1 MIFLQLFWEFFK
13 TGLFAVGGGLATLP
27 FLKAITH
34 KYPWFTA
41 NDLMD
46 MIAVSE
52 STPGPIGVNSATYAG
67 FHAAGLPGALTATF
81 SLVLPSVIII
91 ILVSRALDRF
101 RSSSLVQN
109 GFYGLRPASAG
120 LIFGAMFTVFAG
132 SLLHLDLWSGP
143 ESLLSVLNYRAI
155 LLFLVLSVAIRK
167 LPKVPVLSCSSAWA
181 PSRASYSSSKESRK
195 ALFLLVIPSAEGK
208 RFRRSGGL
216 PPQAMSGCRWAGRAL
231 PPSGGGDAVPT
242 AGAKGDVGHL
252 RFPMSPLDP
261 LLTFRWPLSE
271 AFAAKRGLRG
281 LGSVRRADFGT
292 L

>member
-1 MIFLQLFWEFFK
+1 MIFLQLFWEFLK

-46 MIAVSE
+46 MVAVSE
-52 STPGPIGVNSATYAG
+52 STPGPMGVNSATYAG

-101 RSSSLVQN
+101 RSSSLVQS
-109 GFYGLRPASAG
+109 GFFGLRQASAG
-120 LIFGAMFTVFAG
+120 LFFGAMFTVFAG

-167 LPKVPVLSCSSAWA
+167 LPKVHPIVFIGVG
-181 PSRASYSSSKESRK
+181 
-195 ALFLLVIPSAEGK
+195 AL
-208 RFRRSGGL
+208 
-216 PPQAMSGCRWAGRAL
+216 AGI
-231 PPSGGGDAVPT
+231 V
-242 AGAKGDVGHL
+242 
-252 RFPMSPLDP
+252 FQ
-261 LLTFRWPLSE
+261 F
-271 AFAAKRGLRG
+271 
-281 LGSVRRADFGT
+281 
-292 L
+292 

>member
-67 FHAAGLPGALTATF
+67 FRAAGLPGALMATF

-120 LIFGAMFTVFAG
+120 LIFGAMFTVFAA
-132 SLLHLDLWSGP
+132 SLLHLDLWTGP

-167 LPKVPVLSCSSAWA
+167 LPKVHPIVFIGVG
-181 PSRASYSSSKESRK
+181 
-195 ALFLLVIPSAEGK
+195 AL
-208 RFRRSGGL
+208 
-216 PPQAMSGCRWAGRAL
+216 AGI
-231 PPSGGGDAVPT
+231 V
-242 AGAKGDVGHL
+242 
-252 RFPMSPLDP
+252 FQ
-261 LLTFRWPLSE
+261 F
-271 AFAAKRGLRG
+271 
-281 LGSVRRADFGT
+281 
-292 L
+292 